1 MLSRDQYQTE
11 ANLLGCETEAIMAVG
26 SVESNG
32 HGFQTNGEP
41 KILFEGHIF
50 WRQLLK
56 AGINP
61 AAIQKGNE
69 DILYPVWNLAT
80 VRPLYNMDQYQRLN
94 KAKAIN
100 PEAALKS
107 ASWGAFQIMGFNYA
121 ACGYAS
127 VEDFV
132 AAQNDEFSQ
141 LQCFS
146 AYIKNNHLNVNLEHL
161 DWAGFA
167 LAYNGKGYQANHY
180 DTKLK
185 AAYDQYKKDS
195 VAAA

>member
-1 MLSRDQYQTE
+1 MLSKEQYKTEADLLGCQTE
-11 ANLLGCETEAIMAVG
+11 AVMAVA

-32 HGFQTNGEP
+32 HGFLSDGQP

-50 WRQLLK
+50 WKQLLK

-61 AAIQKGNE
+61 ESIQKGNE
-69 DILYPVWNLAT
+69 DILYPVWNVAV

-94 KAKAIN
+94 KAKTIN
-100 PEAALKS
+100 AEAALKS
-107 ASWGAFQIMGFNYA
+107 ASWGAFQIMGFNYS

-127 VEDFV
+127 VDMFV
-132 AAQNDEFSQ
+132 AAQSDEFSQ

-146 AYIKNNHLNVNLEHL
+146 NFIKSDHLNVNLAHL

-167 LAYNGKGYQANHY
+167 LGYNGKGYQANNY
-180 DTKLK
+180 DTKLRDT
-185 AAYDQYKKDS
+185 YNSYKNQ
-195 VAAA
+195 